1 MKVPKDVGRKILAMA
16 GGAPRRAGGPRPPK
30 KLPAGWAVELTL
42 PCVVLS
48 ELNQRCHWAV
58 RRKRFD
64 AQSTALRAVLHEA
77 GLGGWYVTSFPV
89 AVTLTHVGRR
99 MDTDNLAGAFKG
111 VRDSL
116 AAWLG
121 VDDGDEASVT
131 WHYRQETGRP
141 GGVRVRI
148 QGR

>member
-1 MKVPKDVGRKILAMA
+1 MKVPKDVERKILAMA
-16 GGAPRRAGGPRPPK
+16 GGAPRRTGGPRPPK

-77 GLGGWYVTSFPV
+77 GLAAWEAPLPV
-89 AVTLTHVGRR
+89 RVTLTHVGPK
-99 MDTDNLAGAFKG
+99 MDAHDGLRSAFKG
-111 VRDSL
+111 LVD
-116 AAWLG
+116 AVADWLG